1 MAGIRVLEARISH
14 LAYAREIASAMLK
27 RQEATNLVAARS
39 QIVTNALT
47 MVETAMQRLETKAT
61 VQLDNATKSS
71 LVRDMMVVLC
81 SDGASNAK
89 PVINVGH

>member
-61 VQLDNATKSS
+61 VQLDNATKS
-71 LVRDMMVVLC
+71 
-81 SDGASNAK
+81 
-89 PVINVGH
+89 